1 MVKLSAL
8 TALNTHYNT
17 YVFLFNSFKGFTVVS
32 ENDEFQQIVMNG
44 GGLGLGGPAD
54 GRGKMKSIYDMGASY
69 FQQCEQLIN

>member
-1 MVKLSAL
+1 
-8 TALNTHYNT
+8 
-17 YVFLFNSFKGFTVVS
+17 
-32 ENDEFQQIVMNG
+32 MNG